1 MLFNSALRIRGQANA
16 MCWLCCGEGGELA
29 LLGRLPRGTRVDC
42 MDAHSMHELRWW
54 ILPKWQPVTQTVGF
68 ENSTERSG
76 RGAHRE
82 RDDQRVSL
90 SRERFYCWWWWWCLL
105 CEDVTRLR
113 VTALAP

>member
-1 MLFNSALRIRGQANA
+1 
-16 MCWLCCGEGGELA
+16 
-29 LLGRLPRGTRVDC
+29 

-90 SRERFYCWWWWWCLL
+90 SRERFYCWLVGGDGGGVCGE
-105 CEDVTRLR
+105 CGCDSATRDR
-113 VTALAP
+113 SCSVNR